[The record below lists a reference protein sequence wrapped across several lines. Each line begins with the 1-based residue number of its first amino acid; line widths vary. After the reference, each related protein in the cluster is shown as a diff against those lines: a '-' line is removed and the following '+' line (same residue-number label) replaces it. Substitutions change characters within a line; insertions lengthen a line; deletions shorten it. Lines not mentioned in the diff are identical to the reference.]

1 MGWAFWKGQHRKPG
15 FRDKE
20 MGCVADSAVDYRNKE
35 PSVALK
41 AFNNYL
47 SECGLQTIGSKTFNA
62 ALIRVFGL
70 ASVLVT
76 VSGKCVRRLRS

>member
-1 MGWAFWKGQHRKPG
+1 MASHAKYSLDVRI
-15 FRDKE
+15 
-20 MGCVADSAVDYRNKE
+20 VDNRLREFGKDYQFYNKE

-47 SECGLQTIGSKTFNA
+47 SECGFQTIGSKTFNA

-70 ASVLVT
+70 AAVLVT
-76 VSGKCVRRLRS
+76 VNGKCVRRLRS